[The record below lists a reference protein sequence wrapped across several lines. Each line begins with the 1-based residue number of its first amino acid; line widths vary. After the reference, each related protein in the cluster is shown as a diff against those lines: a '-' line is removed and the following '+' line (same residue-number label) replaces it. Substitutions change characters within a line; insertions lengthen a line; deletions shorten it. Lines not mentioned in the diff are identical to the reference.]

1 MKKYTIKN
9 YKGNIV
15 ESLMKFQKKYPNAKI
30 CEATEEDGSLKV
42 TADEKQSVK
51 EAIGKTVYAVMLHD
65 DDKYKTIL
73 GVFSSKNKAQE
84 FIDNAKGWEHAKQD
98 IDICELDID
107 KYIEFPLCSLKFNES
122 KKQPVQ
128 EAASGFKLTEAFE
141 MMRKSG
147 KNLAGIMVEISENL
161 GNVATVAE
169 AIDELGNETDKKT
182 ARSFLN
188 TVFPAALNFEYSQ
201 DSSKQWSDENAQRL
215 EAIFAVASSLL
226 Q

>member
-1 MKKYTIKN
+1 MKTYKVKN
-9 YKGNIV
+9 YKGNLL
-15 ESLMKFQKKYPNAKI
+15 ESLKKFQEKYPNVKI
-30 CEATEEDGSLKV
+30 CEATEEDSVLKIK
-42 TADEKQSVK
+42 AD
-51 EAIGKTVYAVMLHD
+51 
-65 DDKYKTIL
+65 
-73 GVFSSKNKAQE
+73 
-84 FIDNAKGWEHAKQD
+84 
-98 IDICELDID
+98 
-107 KYIEFPLCSLKFNES
+107 
-122 KKQPVQ
+122 KKQLVE

-182 ARSFLN
+182 AKSFLN

>member
-1 MKKYTIKN
+1 MKKYIIKN

-15 ESLMKFQKKYPNAKI
+15 ESLTKFQKKYPNTKI

-42 TADEKQSVK
+42 TADEKQ
-51 EAIGKTVYAVMLHD
+51 
-65 DDKYKTIL
+65 
-73 GVFSSKNKAQE
+73 
-84 FIDNAKGWEHAKQD
+84 
-98 IDICELDID
+98 
-107 KYIEFPLCSLKFNES
+107 
-122 KKQPVQ
+122 PVE

-182 ARSFLN
+182 AKSFLN

-201 DSSKQWSDENAQRL
+201 DQSKQWSDEDAQRL

>member
-1 MKKYTIKN
+1 MKTFKVKN
-9 YKGNIV
+9 YKGNLV
-15 ESLMKFQKKYPNAKI
+15 ESLSKFQKKYKGMKI
-30 CEATEEDGSLKV
+30 VEACEDGNDLK
-42 TADEKQSVK
+42 
-51 EAIGKTVYAVMLHD
+51 I
-65 DDKYKTIL
+65 
-73 GVFSSKNKAQE
+73 KAE
-84 FIDNAKGWEHAKQD
+84 
-98 IDICELDID
+98 
-107 KYIEFPLCSLKFNES
+107 ES
-122 KKQPVQ
+122 EKQPVE

-182 ARSFLN
+182 AKSFLN